1 MSYITFESVTKVY
14 RSGGR
19 DVTAVRDLSFTVERG
34 ERVAIVGETGCG
46 KSTTISLLLGLT
58 APTRGRVEIDGTDV
72 YGHFDRFRGRV
83 AAVFQTDRLLPWK
96 TAIAN
101 VRLPMEILGRREQD
115 LPVAPAQW
123 IARLGLRGFE
133 DAYPHELSGGM
144 RQRVAI
150 ARALVMEP
158 DLILCDE
165 AFGHLD
171 EVTATALRREFLA
184 LAFGSSRTLLFITHS
199 IEEAF
204 VLGQRVLVMRRP
216 GQVASAFEVPTEAS
230 PAQIADLRAR
240 VLETMAAMKQAV
252 EPWHRDGGARRDSGA
267 R

>member
-1 MSYITFESVTKVY
+1 LPYIVFDGVTKTY
-14 RSGGR
+14 RSGQR
-19 DVTAVRDLSFTVERG
+19 DVTAVQDLSFGVERG

-58 APTRGRVEIDGTDV
+58 AATRGRVEIEGTDV
-72 YGHFDRFRGRV
+72 YAHFDRFRGRV

-101 VRLPMEILGRREQD
+101 VRLPTEILGRRVEE
-115 LPVAPAQW
+115 LAVTPAQW
-123 IARLGLRGFE
+123 IARLGLAGFE
-133 DAYPHELSGGM
+133 DAYPYELSGGM

-150 ARALVMEP
+150 ARALVSEP
-158 DLILCDE
+158 ELILCDE

-184 LAFGSSRTLLFITHS
+184 LTTGSNRTLLFITHS

-216 GQVASAFEVPTEAS
+216 GQVAADLDVPPQATPIQLAE
-230 PAQIADLRAR
+230 LRAR
-240 VLETMAAMKQAV
+240 VLETMAAVKQAEV
-252 EPWHRDGGARRDSGA
+252 PWYGDTGA
-267 R
+267 

>member
-1 MSYITFESVTKVY
+1 LSYITFAGVTKVY
-14 RSGGR
+14 RSGHR
-19 DVTAVRDLSFTVERG
+19 DVTAVQDLSFTVERG

-58 APTRGRVEIDGTDV
+58 AATRGRVEIEGTDV
-72 YGHFDRFRGRV
+72 YAHFDRFRGRI

-115 LPVAPAQW
+115 LPVTPAQW
-123 IARLGLRGFE
+123 IARLGLTGFE

-150 ARALVMEP
+150 ARALAMEP

-184 LAFGSSRTLLFITHS
+184 LATGSHRTLLFVTHS

-204 VLGQRVLVMRRP
+204 VLGQRVLVLRRP
-216 GQVASAFEVPTEAS
+216 GQVASEFDVPPDAS
-230 PAQIADLRAR
+230 PAQIAELHAR
-240 VLETMAAMKQAV
+240 ILETMAAMKQAAA
-252 EPWHRDGGARRDSGA
+252 PWGGD
-267 R
+267 

>member
-1 MSYITFESVTKVY
+1 MSYIAFDGVTKVY
-14 RSGGR
+14 SSGRG
-19 DVTAVRDLSFTVERG
+19 DVTAVQDLSFTIERG

-58 APTRGRVEIDGTDV
+58 AATRGRVEIEGTGV
-72 YGHFDRFRGRV
+72 YAHFDRFRGHV

-101 VRLPMEILGRREQD
+101 VRLPLEILGRREQD

-123 IARLGLRGFE
+123 IARLGLTGFE

-171 EVTATALRREFLA
+171 EVTATELRREFLA
-184 LAFGSSRTLLFITHS
+184 LTTGSNRTLLFITHS

-216 GQVASAFEVPTEAS
+216 GQVAATVDVPDNAN
-230 PAQIADLRAR
+230 PAQIADLRAKI
-240 VLETMAAMKQAV
+240 LAMMAAMKQAA
-252 EPWHRDGGARRDSGA
+252 EPWHGDGAT
-267 R
+267 

>member
-1 MSYITFESVTKVY
+1 VSYITFDGVAKEY
-14 RSGGR
+14 RSGQR
-19 DVTAVRDLSFTVERG
+19 DVAAVRDLSFTVERG

-58 APTRGRVEIDGTDV
+58 PATRGRVQIEGADV
-72 YGHFDRFRGRV
+72 YAHFDRFRGRV

-101 VRLPMEILGRREQD
+101 VRLPIQILRRREQD
-115 LPVAPAQW
+115 LAVTPAQW
-123 IARLGLRGFE
+123 IARLGLGGFE
-133 DAYPHELSGGM
+133 DAYPYELSGGM

-150 ARALVMEP
+150 ARALVSEP

-184 LAFGSSRTLLFITHS
+184 LTTGSNRTLLFITHS

-204 VLGQRVLVMRRP
+204 MLGQRVLVMRRP
-216 GQVASAFEVPTEAS
+216 GQVAAEFALPPDAGAAELAG
-230 PAQIADLRAR
+230 LRAQ
-240 VLETMAAMKQAV
+240 VLETMGSVKHAAV
-252 EPWHRDGGARRDSGA
+252 PWHGGGAV
-267 R
+267 

>member
-1 MSYITFESVTKVY
+1 MPYIVFAGVGKVY
-14 RSGGR
+14 RAGRR
-19 DVTAVRDLSFTVERG
+19 DVTAVHDLTFTVERG

-58 APTRGRVEIDGTDV
+58 APTRGRVEIEGVDV
-72 YGHFDRFRGRV
+72 YARFDRFRGRV

-96 TAIAN
+96 TALAN
-101 VRLPMEILGRREQD
+101 VRLPIDILGRREAD
-115 LPVAPAQW
+115 LAVTPAQW
-123 IARLGLRGFE
+123 IARLGLGGFE
-133 DAYPHELSGGM
+133 DAYPYELSGGM

-150 ARALVMEP
+150 ARALVSEP

-171 EVTATALRREFLA
+171 EVTATALRREFLG
-184 LAFGSSRTLLFITHS
+184 LTRGSGRTLLFITHS

-216 GQVASAFEVPTEAS
+216 GQVAAEFAVPPDAG
-230 PAQIADLRAR
+230 PAELAGLRAR
-240 VLETMAAMKQAV
+240 VLDTMRELKPAA
-252 EPWHRDGGARRDSGA
+252 EPWLGH
-267 R
+267 

>member
-1 MSYITFESVTKVY
+1 LAYITFDGVTKVY
-14 RSGGR
+14 RSAHR
-19 DVTAVRDLSFTVERG
+19 DVTAVQDLSFSVERG

-46 KSTTISLLLGLT
+46 KSTAITLLLGLT
-58 APTRGRVEIDGTDV
+58 PATRGRVEIEGTDV
-72 YGHFDRFRGRV
+72 FAHFDRFRGHV

-96 TAIAN
+96 TAVAN
-101 VRLPMEILGRREQD
+101 VRLPVEILGLREQD

-123 IARLGLRGFE
+123 FVRLGLKGFE
-133 DAYPHELSGGM
+133 GAYPHELSGGM

-150 ARALVMEP
+150 ARALVTEP

-171 EVTATALRREFLA
+171 EVTASELRREFLS
-184 LAFGSSRTLLFITHS
+184 LAGESNRTLLFVTHS

-216 GQVASAFEVPTEAS
+216 GQVAAEFEVPHDAT
-230 PAQIADLRAR
+230 PMQLADLRAQ
-240 VLETMAAMKQAV
+240 VLDTMAAMKQATR
-252 EPWHRDGGARRDSGA
+252 PWG
-267 R
+267 